1 MYFCNF
7 IDGEIK
13 GYNPKGVNNVIVS
26 DELNNH
32 VQPARCYVVD
42 RNGLKDIKFSALEEK
57 SEGVEID
64 FLGNLSHD
72 ILNCS
77 EAELSNT
84 DENPIIVI
92 ATTEFKVYEGIPTY
106 IKYFPVKGGVLVA
119 LLKGFITVKDKNG
132 EMIPL
137 TRNCDAVVSGNSFT
151 YKADTIKGLN
161 ILKDKESDLHYSDL
175 VVSDCVISHTV
186 SKDGSKLSSVK
197 FNKDNFVILNNDL
210 FEEEKV
216 KRLVK
221 LKALE
226 EEKKRKEQEMARI
239 NREIKMRTLEEERKK
254 EEAKKKATRKPK
266 EKEAVGSVGAQ
277 DFLSII
283 SNL

>member
-26 DELNNH
+26 EALNNH
-32 VQPARCYVVD
+32 VQPSKCYVID
-42 RNGLKDIKFSALEEK
+42 RNGSKDIEFLPLGEK

-64 FLGNLSHD
+64 FLGNLSHEM
-72 ILNCS
+72 LKCS
-77 EAELSNT
+77 EVELLNT
-84 DENPIIVI
+84 DENPVIVI
-92 ATTEFKVYEGIPTY
+92 ATTEFKVCEGIPTY

-119 LLKGFITVKDKNG
+119 LLKGFILVKDKNG

-137 TRNCDAVVSGNSFT
+137 TRNCDIVVPGNSFT
-151 YKADTIKGLN
+151 YKADTVKGLN
-161 ILKDKESDLHYSDL
+161 VLKDKESDLHYSDL

-197 FNKDNFVILNNDL
+197 FNRDNFVVLNKGM

-216 KRLVK
+216 KRLAK

-226 EEKKRKEQEMARI
+226 EEKKRKKKEMDRI

-254 EEAKKKATRKPK
+254 EEAKKRATRKPNTQK
-266 EKEAVGSVGAQ
+266 AVGSEGAQ
-277 DFLSII
+277 DFLNILSK
-283 SNL
+283 L